1 MIFNT
6 KEVAKD
12 YLLGQLALM
21 TTIAQRIKL
30 DDEEE
35 DPENPGP
42 KFGELVI
49 VINQ

>member
-12 YLLGQLALM
+12 YLLTQLALM
-21 TTIAQRIKL
+21 TTIAQRITL
-30 DDEEE
+30 DEEE
-35 DPENPGP
+35 DEENPGP
-42 KFGELVI
+42 KFAQLMI